1 MNREQFKDEW
11 MTPRRL
17 SDLVPAVAG
26 ITIEYLADLPLCIQV
41 KVENSKI
48 HERFN
53 RLKKIAF
60 PGTLSNHST
69 H

>member
-1 MNREQFKDEW
+1 MNREQFKTDW
-11 MTPRRL
+11 QRL
-17 SDLVPAVAG
+17 SDLVPAAAG
-26 ITIEYLADLPLCIQV
+26 IPVEYLADLPLCIQI

-60 PGTLSNHST
+60 PGSLSHRGA